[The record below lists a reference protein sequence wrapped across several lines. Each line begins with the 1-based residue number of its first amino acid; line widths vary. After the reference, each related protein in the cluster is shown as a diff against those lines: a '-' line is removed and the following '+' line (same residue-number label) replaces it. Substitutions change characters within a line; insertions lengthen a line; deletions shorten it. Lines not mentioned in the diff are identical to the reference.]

1 MTTEVRSFCRI
12 CAAACG
18 IVVTVDG
25 EQVVRIRGDADHPV
39 SRGYTCAKGRGLAE
53 WHHSAAR
60 LDRPRLGSTATDWP
74 TVLDHLAGRLTTISA
89 ESGADAIGLY
99 LATGLA
105 YDSAGQVMASQF
117 LPAIGSQS
125 FFTAVTVDNAPVL
138 VAAELVAG
146 QPMLNPVWDPDQ
158 PGLLVVIGTNP
169 VVSHGYGTAFADP
182 VRHLRDYRDRGGEI
196 WVLDPRRTETAALAD
211 RYLPIRP
218 GADIA
223 VLAAI
228 AAALLADGADPVEL
242 RDHCDPE
249 DLDTLRRAVMGFT
262 AAEAARAA
270 AVSETDIATLIDAI
284 RAHSGRIAVMCGT
297 GVTMARDG
305 IVAEWLRW
313 VILILSGSVDREG
326 GMRCNRGLINRLRPP
341 RPGRTSAPTPP
352 GPRSRP
358 ELPRVI
364 GQLPA
369 VAMIDEIEAGRL
381 RALVVTG
388 GNPLTAFPQPDR
400 VRAALARL
408 DVLAV
413 VDVADNELS
422 AMATHVLPATGQ
434 LERADLTLA
443 ELTAV
448 RSGMQYTAAVVP
460 SAPGRRPAWWI
471 LASVAQ
477 RLGHHL
483 LGGSSPDDL
492 TDTDILQGL
501 LARSP
506 IPASAVLAA
515 GPHGVDVPHEFGWV
529 HDELLP
535 DRRWHLA
542 APVVIERLAAWELS
556 TNELVLTPHRTMA
569 WSNSVRYGPDPA
581 DAAAYLH
588 PDDADRRDLGTGDLV
603 EITSRY
609 GTIRAPAERDDRIAP
624 GCVSLSHGHPARNV
638 GALVG
643 TDADIDPLTAM
654 PRASGVTVTITA
666 APDIDAS

>member
-1 MTTEVRSFCRI
+1 MTTEVHCFCRI

-18 IVVTVDG
+18 IVVTLDG
-25 EQVVRIRGDADHPV
+25 EQVVRVRGDADHPV

-60 LDRPRLGSTATDWP
+60 LDRPRLGTTETDWP
-74 TVLDHLAGRLTTISA
+74 TVLDHLAGRLATISA

-105 YDSAGQVMASQF
+105 YDSAGQVVASQF

-196 WVLDPRRTETAALAD
+196 WVLDPRRTETAVLAD
-211 RYLPIRP
+211 RYLRIRP
-218 GADIA
+218 GTDIA
-223 VLAAI
+223 VLGAI
-228 AAALLADGADPVEL
+228 AAALLADGVDPVEL

-249 DLDTLRRAVMGFT
+249 DLDTLRRALVGFT
-262 AAEAARAA
+262 VAAAARTA
-270 AVSETDIATLIDAI
+270 AVSETEITTLIDAI

-341 RPGRTSAPTPP
+341 RPGRATAPTPP

-358 ELPRVI
+358 ELPRVL

-369 VAMIDEIEAGRL
+369 VSMVDEIEAGRL

-413 VDVADNELS
+413 VDVADNELG

-477 RLGHHL
+477 RLGHNL
-483 LGGSSPDDL
+483 LGGATPDDL

-535 DRRWHLA
+535 DRRWHV
-542 APVVIERLAAWELS
+542 APPVMIERLAAWELS

-581 DAAAYLH
+581 DAAVYLH
-588 PDDADRRDLGTGDLV
+588 PDDADRRDLETGDLV
-603 EITSRY
+603 KITSRY
-609 GTIRAPAERDDRIAP
+609 GTIRARAERDDRIAP